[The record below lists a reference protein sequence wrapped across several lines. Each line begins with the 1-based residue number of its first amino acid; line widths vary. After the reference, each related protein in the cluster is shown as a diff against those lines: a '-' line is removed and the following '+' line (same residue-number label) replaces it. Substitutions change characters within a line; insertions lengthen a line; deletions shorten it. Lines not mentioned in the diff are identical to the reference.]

1 MNKRQP
7 DLNSRLLEN
16 AALTQIVLNRLMIP
30 NALRRLDPRP
40 FNAETVRLVPN
51 LFQQFHIAFH
61 LTVAVNGVPGGFC
74 DVFAAQFLLP
84 AVRVNV
90 VPLNLISGSC
100 GAENEPPRKL
110 KIRQTEQIVHG
121 MIPFLKIVPDNVALS
136 AVILKN
142 NAAKHPAINI
152 KSMQKL

>member
-1 MNKRQP
+1 MN
-7 DLNSRLLEN
+7 
-16 AALTQIVLNRLMIP
+16 
-30 NALRRLDPRP
+30 
-40 FNAETVRLVPN
+40 
-51 LFQQFHIAFH
+51 
-61 LTVAVNGVPGGFC
+61 
-74 DVFAAQFLLP
+74 
-84 AVRVNV
+84 
-90 VPLNLISGSC
+90 
-100 GAENEPPRKL
+100 PPRKL

>member
-1 MNKRQP
+1 MESCLYEGYLQH
-7 DLNSRLLEN
+7 
-16 AALTQIVLNRLMIP
+16 
-30 NALRRLDPRP
+30 RRLSP
-40 FNAETVRLVPN
+40 AEHVFRYTLYLVYLDLDELPAV
-51 LFQQFHIAFH
+51 LGGEAYAPLAFQEKPDSLSA
-61 LTVAVNGVPGGFC
+61 PGTPDGARTFIPMASG
-74 DVFAAQFLLP
+74 AAQFLLP